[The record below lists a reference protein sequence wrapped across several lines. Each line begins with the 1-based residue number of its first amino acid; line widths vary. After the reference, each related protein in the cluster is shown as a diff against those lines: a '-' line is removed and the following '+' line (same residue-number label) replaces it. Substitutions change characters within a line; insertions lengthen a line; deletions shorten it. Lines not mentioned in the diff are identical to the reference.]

1 VTGAVKISRADPLTP
16 PEKHTGKG
24 EEKALTE
31 AVRNTT
37 MPQLGNNNWCLARE
51 VFSLTEGLLMGDSSL
66 YPLPV
71 ASIWITPKIIR
82 QTLDYMYGRQ
92 CRCYM
97 TQTPPQFL
105 SHSCYTEN
113 REYNNSQNESILL
126 GSSQSTV
133 SHDHM

>member
-1 VTGAVKISRADPLTP
+1 VTGAVKICRADPPTP
-16 PEKHTGKG
+16 PEKHTGKD

-37 MPQLGNNNWCLARE
+37 ILQQGNNNCCLARE

-66 YPLPV
+66 DPLPV

-92 CRCYM
+92 CQCYM
-97 TQTPPQFL
+97 TQTPPQCL

-113 REYNNSQNESILL
+113 QRCNNSQNESILF
-126 GSSQSTV
+126 GSSQSIV